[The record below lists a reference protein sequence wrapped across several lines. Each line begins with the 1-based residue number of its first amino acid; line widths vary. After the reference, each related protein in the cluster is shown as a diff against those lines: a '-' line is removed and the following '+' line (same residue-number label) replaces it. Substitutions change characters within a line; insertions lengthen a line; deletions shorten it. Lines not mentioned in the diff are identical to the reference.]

1 MASRARDDRHSA
13 HAGPR
18 MTIFR
23 ASGAH
28 VPKQAV
34 LRVPKD
40 RHFRL
45 DLNEM
50 ATIPVCADGNQFRR
64 SGLERHLTA
73 GFSAYSTPE
82 CDGPT
87 IMTRNESK
95 MTLTISRRAL
105 TRAAA
110 WMLAPVEIGRASC
123 RERVCQ
129 YV

>member
-18 MTIFR
+18 MTFFR

-82 CDGPT
+82 CDGPRSEERRVGKECVST
-87 IMTRNESK
+87 CR
-95 MTLTISRRAL
+95 SR
-105 TRAAA
+105 
-110 WMLAPVEIGRASC
+110 WAP
-123 RERVCQ
+123 
-129 YV
+129 YH